1 MYDIL
6 VLSVAH
12 DGSSVGK
19 TEEIFR
25 VDKMNNNNSDT
36 RKFYYDIW
44 PLINNLDGILF
55 EIYLNDNLKEYKCGD
70 NIFNIHYTDTPSN
83 CIVPYW
89 LKYQYSEEEIQD
101 IRDDLVPISIK
112 QKYKSEFE
120 LLINKLLKQSQIGTI
135 LFLCRGQ
142 SLDTEIIH
150 GCLSKK
156 TFYCMLQEG
165 HIFSNICYIISNC

>member
-25 VDKMNNNNSDT
+25 VDKVNNNNSDT

-55 EIYLNDNLKEYKCGD
+55 EIYLNDNLKDYKLSL
-70 NIFNIHYTDTPSN
+70 IH
-83 CIVPYW
+83 I
-89 LKYQYSEEEIQD
+89 
-101 IRDDLVPISIK
+101 
-112 QKYKSEFE
+112 
-120 LLINKLLKQSQIGTI
+120 
-135 LFLCRGQ
+135 
-142 SLDTEIIH
+142 
-150 GCLSKK
+150 
-156 TFYCMLQEG
+156 
-165 HIFSNICYIISNC
+165 

>member
-25 VDKMNNNNSDT
+25 VDKVNNNNSDT

-55 EIYLNDNLKEYKCGD
+55 EIYLNDNLKDYKCYNG
-70 NIFNIHYTDTPSN
+70 
-83 CIVPYW
+83 IV
-89 LKYQYSEEEIQD
+89 I
-101 IRDDLVPISIK
+101 
-112 QKYKSEFE
+112 
-120 LLINKLLKQSQIGTI
+120 
-135 LFLCRGQ
+135 
-142 SLDTEIIH
+142 
-150 GCLSKK
+150 
-156 TFYCMLQEG
+156 
-165 HIFSNICYIISNC
+165 